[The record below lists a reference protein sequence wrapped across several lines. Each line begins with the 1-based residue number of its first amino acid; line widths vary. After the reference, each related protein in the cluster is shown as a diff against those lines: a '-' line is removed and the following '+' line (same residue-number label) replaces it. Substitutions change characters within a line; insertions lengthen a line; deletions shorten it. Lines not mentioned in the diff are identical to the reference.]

1 MLALQSFLSA
11 VGVFLS
17 VGAGENRATRKA
29 RGRPIIFIFSK
40 LKSYRKILTS
50 ITAAEV
56 GVRASSKY
64 YHSSLFLI
72 KWLEMVKITE
82 NLRWAKKYFIKIAES
97 DN

>member
-1 MLALQSFLSA
+1 MLALPSFLSA

-17 VGAGENRATRKA
+17 HGAGENHARRKA

-40 LKSYRKILTS
+40 LKSYRKRLTS

-64 YHSSLFLI
+64 YHISLFLI
-72 KWLEMVKITE
+72 KWLKIVEITA
-82 NLRWAKKYFIKIAES
+82 NFR
-97 DN
+97 

>member
-17 VGAGENRATRKA
+17 AGAGENHSRRKA

-40 LKSYRKILTS
+40 LQSYRKRLTS

-64 YHSSLFLI
+64 YHISVFLI
-72 KWLEMVKITE
+72 KWLKIVEITA
-82 NLRWAKKYFIKIAES
+82 NFR
-97 DN
+97 